1 MDDYVCAGIIPYRK
15 RIAKSGKS
23 VTDVLMG
30 VEWRKKDEAYV
41 WNFLSGRRESTDA
54 GPEETAVRE
63 FWEESGKCF
72 DSTWCNAT
80 LDLIRTIKPVY
91 VNRSVFYFVPE
102 ESLFSECSTAIVEFY
117 NSHTDKTVMQKL
129 AWICT
134 HSVSYGMD
142 ECIFGYRV
150 SYFMR
155 LIWKQL
161 VKYVPSA

>member
-41 WNFLSGRRESTDA
+41 WNFLSGRREATDS

-72 DSTWCNAT
+72 DSRWCDTT
-80 LDLIRTIKPVY
+80 LELIRTIKPAY

-102 ESLFSECSTAIVEFY
+102 ELLFSGCGSLIVEFY
-117 NSHTDKTVMQKL
+117 EAHTDKTVMQKL
-129 AWICT
+129 AWICSD
-134 HSVSYGMD
+134 SVGYGTD

-150 SYFMR
+150 SHFMR
-155 LIWKQL
+155 LIWKHL
-161 VKYVPSA
+161 VSYVP